1 MKKTVEMLREIQ
13 YQRLSTTP
21 EVRAMQRLANLPG
34 IDISSSV
41 DFANGLLS
49 AEINA
54 GIVYVLRQIVAM
66 GRADTEDLHRLR
78 TLTPERFYWLKD
90 NFPSLMSEI
99 EALGLMP
106 YLQGDSLWHYG
117 TRYPTVPMMY
127 PKRLPPVKSSPQE
140 NLCRLTKLLRT

>member
-54 GIVYVLRQIVAM
+54 GIVYVLRQIVFL
-66 GRADTEDLHRLR
+66 GRADTQDLHGLQS
-78 TLTPERFYWLKD
+78 LTPERFYWL
-90 NFPSLMSEI
+90 NTISRP
-99 EALGLMP
+99 
-106 YLQGDSLWHYG
+106 
-117 TRYPTVPMMY
+117 
-127 PKRLPPVKSSPQE
+127 
-140 NLCRLTKLLRT
+140 LCQK